1 MEKKEENGKLSRFI
15 SLILR
20 HKPEAIGIE
29 IERTGGW
36 ADVDALIAGI
46 NAKGK
51 YHIDRP
57 LLEKIV
63 ADDSKGRYSFNSDG
77 TKIRANQGHS
87 IPGVVIEM
95 DSPEPPEYLYHGTA
109 YGFLNKVLKEG
120 LKPMTRQ
127 YVHISSDYKTAL
139 KVGSRHGKPVVLLLR
154 AKDFVKDGNEL
165 YLSPNGILQAKTVPP
180 QYFSACYDE
189 STLPTAEEALQLNRE
204 ENFND

>member
-1 MEKKEENGKLSRFI
+1 MNITRI
-15 SLILR
+15 SIKMAWLLR
-20 HKPEAIGIE
+20 HCQTPIYIQLN
-29 IERTGGW
+29 GGW
-36 ADVDALIAGI
+36 ADVKTIVSVLKQKFPDVT
-46 NAKGK
+46 
-51 YHIDRP
+51 IDVVNQ
-57 LLEKIV
+57 IV
-63 ADDSKGRYSFNSDG
+63 AEDEKGRYSFDKSG
-77 TKIRANQGHS
+77 RKIRANQGHS